1 MPDRRRNDSPFDEPF
16 LSLPFSSWV
25 IGLRLAKRFGLDSAR
40 RYILHRIKTDFPRQD
55 PIDLLEAAKIGS
67 ATHSDWLQGIYLN
80 LAQRKVALSPGDIR
94 RVGAEAAADVWKMM
108 LKTK

>member
-1 MPDRRRNDSPFDEPF
+1 MPNNSPFDEPL

-40 RYILHRIKTDFPRQD
+40 RYILRRIQTDFPAQD
-55 PIDLLEAAKIGS
+55 PIDILEAAEIGS
-67 ATHSDWLQGIYLN
+67 ATRSDWLQGIYLD

-94 RVGAEAAADVWKMM
+94 RVGAEAAADVWSLM